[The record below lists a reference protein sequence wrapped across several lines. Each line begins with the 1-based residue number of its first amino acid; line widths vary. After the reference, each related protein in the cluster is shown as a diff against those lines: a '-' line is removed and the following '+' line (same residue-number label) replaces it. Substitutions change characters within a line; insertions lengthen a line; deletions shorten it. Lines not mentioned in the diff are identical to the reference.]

1 MEKRYN
7 NNKAKQAGPARVH
20 MDYENGSATGVHT
33 PLDGQTVHH
42 HHCPHRKLL
51 YVRHQFP
58 G

>member
-1 MEKRYN
+1 MEKRY

-33 PLDGQTVHH
+33 PPDGQTVHH

-51 YVRHQFP
+51 YIRHQLP